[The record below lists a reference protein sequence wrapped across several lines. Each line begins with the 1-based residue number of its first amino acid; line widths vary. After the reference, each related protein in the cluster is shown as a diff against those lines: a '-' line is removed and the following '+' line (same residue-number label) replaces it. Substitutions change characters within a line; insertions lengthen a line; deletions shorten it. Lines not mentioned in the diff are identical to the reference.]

1 MNLNELNIALSSV
14 SLYKGVLKE
23 KAFSCLLSLLRLNGD
38 TPDFLKAE
46 CYSNFVSAIYEEG
59 CDFGEYIEKALR
71 CDDNVYVR
79 NFSSREE
86 IPSLMV
92 DCFCRELKIFSAL
105 TEISPE
111 DLLDFVG
118 IKGDFPKF
126 YNSKKDFLKI
136 IPESLKN
143 AHKFGYGVY
152 AKYGMFRLG
161 DTGELIPVLSPDPI
175 RLKSLVGYE
184 FERGQVLENTR
195 GLLKGLPSAN
205 VLLCGD
211 AGTGKSSTVKAVA
224 NELYS
229 EGIRLIEVRKDQLS
243 YLPHI
248 MGEIAHNPLKF
259 IIFVDDLSFSPDD
272 DGFSSLKAILEGSAA
287 AKTPNAVIYATSN
300 RRHIIKETFTAREGD
315 EIHRRDTIEETLS
328 LSARFGLTVLFAKPN
343 KDLYLKIVHA
353 LAEENGI
360 EITTELDIKAEAFA
374 LNKGGRSARTA
385 GQFIN
390 NVLTINL

>member
-23 KAFSCLLSLLRLNGD
+23 KVFSCLLSLLRLNGD

-105 TEISPE
+105 TEISSE
-111 DLLDFVG
+111 DLLAFVG

-161 DTGELIPVLSPDPI
+161 DMGELIPVLSPDPI

>member
-1 MNLNELNIALSSV
+1 MNLNDLNIALSSV

-23 KAFSCLLSLLRLNGD
+23 KVFASLLVLLRLPTN
-38 TPDFLKAE
+38 TADFLKAE
-46 CYSNFVSAIYEEG
+46 CYANFVSALYEEG
-59 CDFGEYIEKALR
+59 CDLGEYIENILR

-79 NFSSREE
+79 NFAAGNN
-86 IPSLMV
+86 IAAMMT
-92 DCFCRELKIFSAL
+92 DCFGRELEIFTSLTEFSAD
-105 TEISPE
+105 
-111 DLLDFVG
+111 DL
-118 IKGDFPKF
+118 IKALNINADLPKF
-126 YNSKKDFLKI
+126 YNTKKDFGKI

-152 AKYGMFRLG
+152 AKYGMFRLDNKG
-161 DTGELIPVLSPDPI
+161 DLTPVLSPDPI
-175 RLKSLVGYE
+175 RLSSLVGYE
-184 FERGQVLENTR
+184 FERNQVLENTR

-224 NELYS
+224 NELKN

-353 LAEENGI
+353 LAEENGV
-360 EITTELDIKAEAFA
+360 EVNKELDIKAEAFA

-390 NVLTINL
+390 NVITINL